1 MSAPPPNFAQAAAG
15 HDLQRHERVV
25 LVADLVDS
33 VGLMLKDELGVIR
46 RWGAFMGQV
55 TLHILPANEGR
66 LVKSLGDGLMA
77 EFNGAPQAAACA
89 LAMHRWFDESQQDA
103 SEAPMRLRIGMHAA
117 QVYEGE
123 HDIYGTGVN
132 LAARIAALAQ
142 PGHTVMSSAV
152 RDGLTDGLDG
162 ELEDLGEWYLKHVEQ
177 PLHVYGVRK
186 AGQQPAFRTERID
199 PAPFRPTIAVMPY
212 ASRNVELEQFAIGDL
227 IAEGVIGR
235 MSRTQEINVISHLS
249 TSALARTW
257 RTLDQAETHLGADY
271 VLSGSYVVTGHTV
284 LVFSE
289 LSSVRNKEV
298 EWTGRAK
305 GDLEDLMQ
313 LDSEICDTIASG
325 CHQALLE
332 KEAQRALVRPL
343 PTLQSYGLL
352 LGGIGL
358 MHRST
363 KSEFLRSREVLD
375 ALIERHPTHALPR
388 IWLAKWY
395 ILCAT
400 RGLTGDARN
409 QASLALQET
418 RRALDVEPSH
428 PLGWAMQGFVQL
440 HLMKDVEH
448 ALESCNQALDLSFNE
463 PLAWLFK
470 GVAHAF
476 DGDGALALP
485 AGRRALDLSPLD
497 PLKYYYH
504 SLMASIAISA
514 GQYESA
520 IDFAQQSLR
529 INAAHLST
537 YRSLT
542 IAQSLAGQQDAARAT
557 LALMLQRDPQFTVAR
572 FAQGYPARDRV
583 PAYLEK
589 LKDALRAAG
598 AKEA

>member
-1 MSAPPPNFAQAAAG
+1 
-15 HDLQRHERVV
+15 
-25 LVADLVDS
+25 
-33 VGLMLKDELGVIR
+33 
-46 RWGAFMGQV
+46 
-55 TLHILPANEGR
+55 
-66 LVKSLGDGLMA
+66 
-77 EFNGAPQAAACA
+77 
-89 LAMHRWFDESQQDA
+89 
-103 SEAPMRLRIGMHAA
+103 
-117 QVYEGE
+117 
-123 HDIYGTGVN
+123 
-132 LAARIAALAQ
+132 
-142 PGHTVMSSAV
+142 
-152 RDGLTDGLDG
+152 
-162 ELEDLGEWYLKHVEQ
+162 
-177 PLHVYGVRK
+177 
-186 AGQQPAFRTERID
+186 
-199 PAPFRPTIAVMPY
+199 MPY
-212 ASRNVELEQFAIGDL
+212 ASRNVAFDQFAIGDL

-235 MSRTQEINVISHLS
+235 MSRTQELNVISHLS

-257 RTLDQAETHLGADY
+257 RTLGQAETHLGADY
-271 VLSGSYVVTGHTV
+271 VLSGSYVVTGDTV

-289 LSSVRNKEV
+289 LASTRHKEV

-305 GDLEDLMQ
+305 GALQDLMQ
-313 LDSEICDTIASG
+313 LDSEICDSIASE

-332 KEAQRALVRPL
+332 RGAQNALMRPL

-358 MHRST
+358 MHRNS
-363 KSEFLRSREVLD
+363 KSDFLRSREVLD
-375 ALIERHPTHALPR
+375 ALIERHATHALPR
-388 IWLAKWY
+388 VWLAKWY
-395 ILCAT
+395 ILCTT
-400 RGLTGDARN
+400 RGLAGDISN
-409 QASLALQET
+409 LASLALQET

-428 PLGWAMQGFVQL
+428 PLAWAMQGFVQL
-440 HLMKDVEH
+440 HLMKDVGL
-448 ALESCNQALDLSFNE
+448 ALESCNQALDRSFNE

-470 GVAHAF
+470 GMAHAF

-485 AGRRALDLSPLD
+485 AGQKALDLSPLD

-529 INAAHLST
+529 VNAAHLSS

-542 IAQSLAGQQDAARAT
+542 IAQSLAGQQDPARAT

-598 AKEA
+598 AKES

>member
-1 MSAPPPNFAQAAAG
+1 MSANLPPFAHDAADR
-15 HDLQRHERVV
+15 DLRRHEKVV

-33 VGLMLKDELGVIR
+33 VSLMLKDELGVIR
-46 RWGAFMGQV
+46 HWGAFIDQV
-55 TLHILPANEGR
+55 TLNTLPANEGR
-66 LVKSLGDGLMA
+66 LVKSLGDGLLA
-77 EFNGAPQAAACA
+77 EFNSAPQAAACA
-89 LAMHRWFDESQQDA
+89 LAMHRWFDESQRDKEGP
-103 SEAPMRLRIGMHAA
+103 SLRLRIGMHATH
-117 QVYEGE
+117 VYEGA

-142 PGHTVMSSAV
+142 PGHTVMSSAA

-162 ELEDLGEWYLKHVEQ
+162 EIEDLGEWYLKHVEQ
-177 PLHVYGVRK
+177 PLHVYGVRT
-186 AGQQPAFRTERID
+186 AGQQPAFRTERAD

-212 ASRNVELEQFAIGDL
+212 TSRNVELDQFAIGDL

-235 MSRTQEINVISHLS
+235 MSRTQELNVISHLS

-257 RTLDQAETHLGADY
+257 RTLGQAETHLGADY
-271 VLSGSYVVTGHTV
+271 VLSGSYAVTGNTV

-289 LSSVRNKEV
+289 LANIRHQEV

-305 GDLEDLMQ
+305 GELEDLMQ
-313 LDSEICDTIASG
+313 IDSQICDSIASG

-332 KEAQRALVRPL
+332 KGAQKALVRPL
-343 PTLQSYGLL
+343 PTLESYGLL

-375 ALIERHPTHALPR
+375 ALVERHATHALPR

-400 RGLTGDARN
+400 RGLAGDARN
-409 QASLALQET
+409 QADLALQET

-428 PLGWAMQGFVQL
+428 PLAWAMQGFVQL
-440 HLMKDVEH
+440 HLMKDVER
-448 ALESCNQALDLSFNE
+448 ALESCNQALDRSFNE

-470 GVAHAF
+470 GMAHAF
-476 DGDGALALP
+476 DGDGSLALP
-485 AGRRALDLSPLD
+485 AGRKALDLSPLD

-514 GQYESA
+514 GEYETA

-529 INAAHLST
+529 VNAAHLST

-542 IAQSLAGQQDAARAT
+542 IAQSLAGQEDAARAT

-598 AKEA
+598 ARES